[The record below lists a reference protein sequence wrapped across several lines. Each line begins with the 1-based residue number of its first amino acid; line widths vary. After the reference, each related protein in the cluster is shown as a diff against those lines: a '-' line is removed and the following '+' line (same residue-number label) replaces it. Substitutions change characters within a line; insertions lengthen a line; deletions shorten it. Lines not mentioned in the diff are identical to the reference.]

1 MSSANPSSAGSKKS
15 ARAITPIDLVQ
26 SLRPPGHFKRPVTP
40 SGESP
45 HTLTIQNMP
54 LGGSLLGTTLY
65 DRMCRDQEP
74 ALRSPQVY
82 KNELFGRPFIAVGG
96 NHDDMIH
103 SQHVLRVK
111 HSAAAPGPNRFVLLL
126 LPVRA
131 QVTKFL
137 NYSAAIR
144 RARCLQ
150 SRGDPSIEQP
160 TNLKLRT

>member
-1 MSSANPSSAGSKKS
+1 MNSAKALSVSTMKS
-15 ARAITPIDLVQ
+15 ARSGSPLDIAQT
-26 SLRPPGHFKRPVTP
+26 LRPPGHFKRPITP

-65 DRMCRDQEP
+65 DRMCKDKEP

-103 SQHVLRVK
+103 SQNVLRVK